1 MVCPKQYVVHFLI
14 LATYCVPLEWPKRLI
29 QHNVHGDRP
38 KHFQYNVYSICRRQW
53 MVEQKV
59 DNAIQRIVV
68 SSIFLTQLTRTSHET
83 LPFIN
88 TSLFLLIIIFKSW
101 IVNILDFGAT
111 KNEMNSVV
119 AYTLSNKEIILKEM
133 FDFEAAVEE
142 RKIFFNPCALRR
154 KNTVKVLT
162 SKSSDPIRNKEFE
175 KRKYRFTQNVLTLS
189 MWCTCKLFSCYK
201 AGFIHTS
208 RSLWRDQRLFLQ

>member
-88 TSLFLLIIIFKSW
+88 ISLFLLIIIFKSW
-101 IVNILDFGAT
+101 IVNIFQIILERLKMKWIPWWHIHSLIKRLYWRKCLILRLRSKKEKSFST
-111 KNEMNSVV
+111 PVHYV
-119 AYTLSNKEIILKEM
+119 EII
-133 FDFEAAVEE
+133 
-142 RKIFFNPCALRR
+142 
-154 KNTVKVLT
+154 
-162 SKSSDPIRNKEFE
+162 
-175 KRKYRFTQNVLTLS
+175 Q
-189 MWCTCKLFSCYK
+189 
-201 AGFIHTS
+201 
-208 RSLWRDQRLFLQ
+208 